1 MPVHYSTGLTLKKD
15 TMNKETTASI
25 KTADNYADNI
35 ETTTLPDYISDKTH
49 AGFNKSVE
57 HVDITATS
65 LPGGYDTFYKKFII
79 IRIASAVSVVIIAA
93 SLLIYLY
100 RKYSH
105 LSVFQLQ
112 DAFVSIVAPV
122 HATSCTN
129 ENTNAE
135 VSDVVEENRQLTFT
149 KHPHDSFFRRLPT
162 VSLYRKAQIFDIFVR
177 ILAVNQALEVSIIMT
192 PSEIPRMSRNHHL
205 AVIGMMVLLLLLMLI
220 MIIYDENQ
228 WDELLL

>member
-25 KTADNYADNI
+25 KTA
-35 ETTTLPDYISDKTH
+35 
-49 AGFNKSVE
+49 
-57 HVDITATS
+57 
-65 LPGGYDTFYKKFII
+65 DTFYKKFII

-105 LSVFQLQ
+105 LS

-205 AVIGMMVLLLLLMLI
+205 AK
-220 MIIYDENQ
+220 
-228 WDELLL
+228 